1 MPDHRSP
8 HARARI
14 PDIDRME
21 SLEEIAAWLGTFTER
36 LRLAREHEREDI
48 AGTLGELYRQYRLR
62 RAELA

>member
-1 MPDHRSP
+1 MSDDRPSP
-8 HARARI
+8 TRTRV
-14 PDIDRME
+14 PNIDRME